1 MFTTDTPKNETEIN
15 MGAEIIKQI
24 CLIKRQQLWIDS
36 FKTREYKRRWDMK
49 NQR

>member
-24 CLIKRQQLWIDS
+24 CLIKRNNYGLIHLRLENIRGDG
-36 FKTREYKRRWDMK
+36 T
-49 NQR
+49 